1 MKTFYR
7 LSTLVFFL
15 LISIVSLNAQET
27 TKASAA
33 DRAKKLTDKMKTEL
47 SLDSSAYTNV
57 YAINLKYA
65 EKNTEIMNSAEG
77 KLAKYRSLK
86 ESNDQKEKEMKGV
99 LTKEQFK
106 KYKEMMKERKADAK
120 EAYKNRQGEIDN
132 R

>member
-7 LSTLVFFL
+7 LPVLAFFL
-15 LISIVSLNAQET
+15 LLSIAGLHAQET

-33 DRAKKLTDKMKTEL
+33 ERAKKLSDKMKTEL
-47 SLDSSAYTNV
+47 SLTDSSYNNV

-65 EKNTEIMNSAEG
+65 EKNAEIMNGAEG
-77 KLAKYRSLK
+77 KLAKFKSLK
-86 ESNDQKEKEMKGV
+86 ASNEEKEKEMKGV

-120 EAYKNRQGEIDN
+120 EAYKNRQ
-132 R
+132 